1 MAEWERVRLDEVI
14 ALNVDAVPVT
24 ATTSYN
30 IVGVLN
36 RGRGLLF
43 RAPIAGDET
52 SYKTLNR
59 IRPNQIVYSR
69 LKAFEGAI
77 TVAPNDL
84 GEVYASQE
92 FPTFTC
98 GERLLPEYIRLL
110 TTTKSLWEQ
119 LQALSTGMGGR
130 RERVKPVDFLTIK
143 IALPALTE
151 QRRVIDVM
159 AAVDAQIATLDSE
172 AATVR
177 HLLRCALSDH
187 FESVLGRQFPIEDLC
202 SHVVGGIWGSPEGE
216 NEVDV
221 LALGPRIYAPATTG
235 FVTDGSPVRSFTQ
248 KQVERRLVQPDDIVL
263 ERSGG
268 SPEQPVGRVVIAGSG
283 LPPCIPTDFQRLMR
297 PNVEKV
303 EPRYLFWRLQHDWN
317 AGLTRSFSRR
327 TTGITNLSVKD
338 YIARAV
344 PVPDRNEQRA
354 IISVADAIDLSLSEI
369 TNELARLRTIR
380 SALLKSLLNQEIEIP
395 ESYDVVFEG
404 VS

>member
-1 MAEWERVRLDEVI
+1 MAEWERVRLNEVI
-14 ALNVDAVPVT
+14 ALNIDAVPAM
-24 ATTSYN
+24 ATTSYD

-43 RAPIAGDET
+43 RDPISGDET

-77 TVAPNDL
+77 TVTPNDL

-98 GERLLPEYIRLL
+98 GKRMLPEYIRLL
-110 TTTKSLWEQ
+110 TTTKRLWEQ

-130 RERVKPVDFLTIK
+130 RERVKPANFLTIE
-143 IALPALTE
+143 IALPSLSE

-159 AAVDAQIATLDSE
+159 AAVDAQIATLDAE

-187 FESVLGRQFPIEDLC
+187 FESILGRQLPIEDLC

-221 LALGPRIYAPATTG
+221 LALGPRIYAPTTTG
-235 FVTDGSPVRSFTQ
+235 FVTDGSPIRSFTQ
-248 KQVERRLVQPDDIVL
+248 KQVERRLVQSDDIIL

-268 SPEQPVGRVVIAGSG
+268 SPEQPVGRVVIAQSG
-283 LPPCIPTDFQRLMR
+283 LPPCIPTDFQRLLR
-297 PNVEKV
+297 PSVEKV

-354 IISVADAIDLSLSEI
+354 IIFVADAIALSLNEI

-380 SALLKSLLNQEIEIP
+380 SALLESLLNQEIEIP
-395 ESYDVVFEG
+395 ESYDAAFEG